1 MTTLVCAH
9 CGKVRQGDEKQ
20 PKQLA
25 KKLQW
30 KHGNGK
36 GTWICPV
43 CQEFVRCRLNE
54 VCDVEKLQ

>member
-1 MTTLVCAH
+1 MTALVCAH
-9 CGKVRQGDEKQ
+9 CGKVQQGGEKQ

-25 KKLQW
+25 KKLHW

-43 CQEFVRCRLNE
+43 CQ
-54 VCDVEKLQ
+54 KLMMMTLKRGL